1 MWIVHNKK
9 MKFEEDENSII
20 FRGFF
25 FFAKS
30 KTITKWSFF
39 WKTSIENIN
48 EQWENK
54 IDKWFPFLNKA
65 EMEDS

>member
-9 MKFEEDENSII
+9 MKFEDENSII

-25 FFAKS
+25 DKS
-30 KTITKWSFF
+30 KTIIKQSFF

-65 EMEDS
+65 EMEES

>member
-1 MWIVHNKK
+1 MRTLLSSEV
-9 MKFEEDENSII
+9 
-20 FRGFF
+20 FF
-25 FFAKS
+25 DKS
-30 KTITKWSFF
+30 KTITKRSFF

-65 EMEDS
+65 EMEES